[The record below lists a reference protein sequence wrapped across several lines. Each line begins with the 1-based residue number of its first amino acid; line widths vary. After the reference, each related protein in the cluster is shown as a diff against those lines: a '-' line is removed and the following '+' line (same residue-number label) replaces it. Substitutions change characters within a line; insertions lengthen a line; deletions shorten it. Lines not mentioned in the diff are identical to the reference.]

1 MKNKTGVVLVNL
13 FFNLAGELI
22 TLQSTLT
29 HRHDIPSI
37 FPFYSPE
44 LIAKLVDIAKKND
57 GLWMFMVDICRY
69 NEVVYGSYKH
79 YKPTNRTGGRTFS
92 IAPFLCLAGFHDG
105 IPPYQ
110 TPPSVPNM

>member
-13 FFNLAGELI
+13 FFNLAGELF

-44 LIAKLVDIAKKND
+44 LIAKLVDIAKK
-57 GLWMFMVDICRY
+57 
-69 NEVVYGSYKH
+69 
-79 YKPTNRTGGRTFS
+79 
-92 IAPFLCLAGFHDG
+92 
-105 IPPYQ
+105 
-110 TPPSVPNM
+110 